1 MHGELARSR
10 GERAQGVCALGVC
23 ASTRSE
29 GGCAPGAVCVAYPP
43 CPGSTELGVPS
54 RDVCDV
60 RVRSTCERTRVR
72 GVPG

>member
-1 MHGELARSR
+1 M
-10 GERAQGVCALGVC
+10 GVPRVLFAWL
-23 ASTRSE
+23 T
-29 GGCAPGAVCVAYPP
+29 PP